1 MLAAGSSTPSR
12 RRFRA
17 GRMRPLS
24 TASSGPME
32 NHFPRAS
39 RLPARR
45 PRMAH
50 SRNSVHG
57 VSQDPAG
64 RAFTPG
70 TNQADSTGALAPE
83 ARFNAP
89 LIFLAPVIVLR
100 RCRLACVVFLVLA
113 PILLPA
119 QDPTLRMDVKLVNLF
134 VNVTDQT
141 GAIVGGLKK
150 EDFKVAEDGRPQ
162 EISIFERESE
172 LPLNLT
178 LAIDTSGSTFKD
190 RAIEQDASR
199 RFVHA
204 LLRSQDQMSL
214 IEFATDVRLLVAFTN
229 KVSQIDHAL
238 GALRVGDATALYDAI
253 YLGAQGLAKKDG
265 RKVLVLVS
273 DGGDTAKN
281 TTYAEALEQALR
293 GEVMI
298 YSIIDVPIEASAGR
312 DIGGEHA
319 LITLAEQTGGKSF
332 YENEGGLD
340 KAFARVSEDLR
351 TQYLLGYYPRN
362 QVKGLSFHRV
372 LVTVPRA
379 ASQDFNL
386 RHRTGYYADAQ
397 AQIR

>member
-1 MLAAGSSTPSR
+1 
-12 RRFRA
+12 
-17 GRMRPLS
+17 
-24 TASSGPME
+24 
-32 NHFPRAS
+32 
-39 RLPARR
+39 
-45 PRMAH
+45 MAH
-50 SRNSVHG
+50 SRNSVQG
-57 VSQDPAG
+57 LSQDPEG
-64 RAFTPG
+64 RDFSPG

-172 LPLNLT
+172 LPLNRT

-238 GALRVGDATALYDAI
+238 GALRGGDATALYDAI

-332 YENEGGLD
+332 YVSEGGLD

-351 TQYLLGYYPRN
+351 TQYLLGYYPRHQAPGVN
-362 QVKGLSFHRV
+362 FHRV
-372 LVTVPRA
+372 QVTVPRA
-379 ASQDFNL
+379 SADAFNI
-386 RHRTGYYADAQ
+386 RYRSGYYSDSKP
-397 AQIR
+397 R